1 MSEPATGIMGAIP
14 TITPLVCGHLR
25 AQERLLIAGGRH
37 DEVRIPIP
45 SWLIRHPK
53 GVVLFDVG
61 LHPDIADSHD
71 ALGRNAKYFTADLE
85 RTETVAPQLREHHV
99 DPDGA
104 LTVVL
109 SHCHFDHV
117 GGLGELPNARLIV
130 HADEWQAAL
139 DEADAGYEKSLYDLG
154 HDVTTVDGSHDLF
167 GDGTIET
174 MPTPGHTCGH
184 QSLRVATM
192 TGPVIL
198 TGDACYFGHTL
209 DDDRLPPFGHD
220 LDRQRRSL
228 DLLRSE
234 RANGVRI
241 VPGHDAEAIAAFD

>member
-1 MSEPATGIMGAIP
+1 MSGFISAIP
-14 TITPLVCGHLR
+14 SIAPLVCGHLR

-45 SWLIRHPK
+45 AWLIEHPK
-53 GVVLFDVG
+53 GPVLFDVG
-61 LHPDIADSHD
+61 LHPDVADGPE
-71 ALGRNAKYFTADLE
+71 ALGRHAKYFTADVT
-85 RTETVAPQLREHHV
+85 RDETIAPQLRRHQI
-99 DPDGA
+99 DPEDD

-117 GGLGELPNARLIV
+117 GGLGELPNARLVV
-130 HADEWQAAL
+130 HSDEWQAAMG
-139 DEADAGYEKSLYDLG
+139 EADAGYTKALYDLG
-154 HDVTTVDGSHDLF
+154 HDVTPVVGGHDLF

-174 MPTPGHTCGH
+174 IPTPGHTCGH
-184 QSLRVATM
+184 QSLRVATIN
-192 TGPVIL
+192 GPVIL

-220 LDRQRRSL
+220 LDRQRKSL
-228 DLLRSE
+228 DLLRAE

-241 VPGHDAEAIAAFD
+241 VPGHDAGAIASFS